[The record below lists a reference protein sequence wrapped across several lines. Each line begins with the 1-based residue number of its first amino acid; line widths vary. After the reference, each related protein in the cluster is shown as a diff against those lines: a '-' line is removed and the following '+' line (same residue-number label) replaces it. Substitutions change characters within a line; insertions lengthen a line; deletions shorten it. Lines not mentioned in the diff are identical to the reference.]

1 MKKDGF
7 TLIEVLVVI
16 AIIGITAS
24 LAMMSMAGWVR
35 KYNVESEI
43 KQLYADLMKSRVTA
57 MNNNRAQFVSLSAS
71 QYTIYDDTSPA
82 PNGDGT
88 LQPLQDTIIAPAKSL
103 KYPMVWN
110 GGGNDRID
118 FNSRGISPPPYRTIC
133 VYSDIN
139 PSYDCIKV
147 SATRIILGK
156 IITQGVC
163 DADNCEPKK

>member
-7 TLIEVLVVI
+7 TLLETLVVI
-16 AIIGITAS
+16 AIIGITATI
-24 LAMMSMAGWVR
+24 AMVSMAGWVR

-43 KQLYADLMKSRVTA
+43 KQLYADLMKARVTA

-71 QYTIYDDTSPA
+71 EYTIYDDTNPS

-88 LQPLQDTIIAPAKSL
+88 LTPLLDTVILPATSL

-110 GGGNDRID
+110 GSAQID
-118 FNSRGISPPPYRTIC
+118 FNSRGFITTLPKTIC

-147 SATRIILGK
+147 SATRVILGK
-156 IITQGVC
+156 LITQGVC

>member
-24 LAMMSMAGWVR
+24 FAMISMAGWVR

-43 KQLYADLMKSRVTA
+43 KQLYADLMKARVTA

-71 QYTIYDDTSPA
+71 QYTIYNDTNPS

-88 LQPLQDTIIAPAKSL
+88 LQPLQDTIIAPATSL
-103 KYPMVWN
+103 KYPMNWS
-110 GGGNDRID
+110 GSAEID
-118 FNSRGISPPPYRTIC
+118 FNSRGFVTTLPKTIC
-133 VYSDIN
+133 VYSNIN

-147 SATRIILGK
+147 STTRIILGK
-156 IITQGVC
+156 LITQGVC
-163 DADNCEPKK
+163 DADSCEPKK